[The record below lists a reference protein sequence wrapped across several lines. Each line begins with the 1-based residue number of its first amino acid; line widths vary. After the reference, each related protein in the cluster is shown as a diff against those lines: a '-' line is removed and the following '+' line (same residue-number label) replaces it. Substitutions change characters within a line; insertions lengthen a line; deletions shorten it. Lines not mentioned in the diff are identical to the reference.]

1 MLQRTKKQIAYGA
14 GAAAVLVVVFS
25 LAVVGNTTKSPNTTP
40 APIEK
45 HEPIILESL
54 DIVKPP
60 TRPGT
65 ENSIDIAARLRNPNP
80 TSGTTK
86 YPIIFTIK
94 NRLGIE
100 VKKVT
105 VESYILP
112 GAIQYVMA
120 LNVGLGQEE
129 IGNVDANLPSIVR
142 FNELSPNTQAPTFS
156 AFARARQDRQIGN
169 SQIQDQYGIV
179 KNTGTFAWE
188 KVEVYV
194 VGQSSEGKVVA
205 IGKTFVGALKV
216 GEEREFSVQ
225 WPLPSEAIDRILIL
239 PSTNMFEEDNVTQT
253 VGRPELLQ

>member
-1 MLQRTKKQIAYGA
+1 MFLLIILSLLVA
-14 GAAAVLVVVFS
+14 GSTAS
-25 LAVVGNTTKSPNTTP
+25 SPNTTP
-40 APIEK
+40 TPISS
-45 HEPIILESL
+45 HLPVTLESL
-54 DIVKPP
+54 DVVQHPV
-60 TRPGT
+60 RPGI
-65 ENSIDIAARLRNPNP
+65 ENSLDIAARLRNPNP

-86 YPIIFTIK
+86 YPVVFTIK

-105 VESYILP
+105 APSYILP

-120 LNVGLGQEE
+120 LNVGLGQEVV
-129 IGNVDANLPSIVR
+129 GNVDASLPSDVTFR
-142 FNELSPNTQAPTFS
+142 QLPPGTQPPTFS
-156 AFARARQDRQIGN
+156 AFARERRDRQIGD
-169 SQIQDQYGIV
+169 SHIQDQFGIV
-179 KNTGTFAWE
+179 KNTSTFAWE

-225 WPLPSEAIDRILIL
+225 WPRPSEAIDRVLIL
-239 PSTNMFEEDNVTQT
+239 PSTNMFQEDNITQT